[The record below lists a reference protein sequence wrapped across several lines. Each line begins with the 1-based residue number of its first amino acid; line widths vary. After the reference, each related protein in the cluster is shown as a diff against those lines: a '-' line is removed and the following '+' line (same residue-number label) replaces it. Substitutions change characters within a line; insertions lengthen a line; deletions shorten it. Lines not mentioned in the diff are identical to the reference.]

1 VSVAGHPTSDARL
14 ASRLKLAELTS
25 TFGAGVIGAGI
36 GVLLATWLEGLGLS
50 ILAVGLLLHAWGMR
64 DKHALEAGAPQP
76 AWSTALYGACWLILG
91 ALALYAVARVVLG
104 S

>member
-1 VSVAGHPTSDARL
+1 MNAAHVASDPRL
-14 ASRLKLAELTS
+14 ASRLELAELTLS
-25 TFGAGVIGAGI
+25 LGAGVLGAGI
-36 GVLLATWLEGLGLS
+36 GVLLTTWLDGLGLP

-76 AWSTALYGACWLILG
+76 AWSTALYWACWLILG
-91 ALALYAVARVVLG
+91 ALALYAIARVAIG

>member
-1 VSVAGHPTSDARL
+1 MKPGYPTSDARL

-25 TFGAGVIGAGI
+25 SLGAGVLGAGI
-36 GVLLATWLEGLGLS
+36 GVLLATWLDGLAVP

-64 DKHALEAGAPQP
+64 DKHTLEAGASQP
-76 AWSTALYGACWLILG
+76 AWASALYWACWLLLG
-91 ALALYAVARVVLG
+91 ALALYAVARVVIG